1 MRRNGERRRMT
12 GSRRVLIQD
21 RKWPENSKI
30 KCIEKQIKLTGLL
43 VSDFVHARAIIYFIS
58 FALTDTK
65 N

>member
-30 KCIEKQIKLTGLL
+30 KCIEKQTKLTGLL
-43 VSDFVHARAIIYFIS
+43 VSDFVYARAIIYLFYYL
-58 FALTDTK
+58 FY
-65 N
+65 